1 MEFGTR
7 KADRM
12 SNLYSFRCGL
22 IPNQLAGD
30 RDSSF
35 LNVEKSS
42 ACCSNDKRTV
52 HTVAAA
58 KVAEAASFYCER
70 KESFTQINARTVS
83 PFELKLACRSH
94 GENKSQ
100 GQ

>member
-1 MEFGTR
+1 
-7 KADRM
+7 M

-30 RDSSF
+30 PDSRF

-52 HTVAAA
+52 HTVAADS
-58 KVAEAASFYCER
+58 KVAEATQLLLGADKKFPGELQPPSRQMDAS
-70 KESFTQINARTVS
+70 S
-83 PFELKLACRSH
+83 LAW
-94 GENKSQ
+94 
-100 GQ
+100 

>member
-1 MEFGTR
+1 
-7 KADRM
+7 M

-30 RDSSF
+30 PDSRF

-52 HTVAAA
+52 HTVAADS
-58 KVAEAASFYCER
+58 KVAEAASFSCER
-70 KESFTQINARTVS
+70 KESFTQINARTVDQRAS
-83 PFELKLACRSH
+83 TRTLVCRVPID
-94 GENKSQ
+94 
-100 GQ
+100 